1 MKPAISIVIPL
12 YNEAKNIASLHARL
26 IEAVGALQPTCEIV
40 YVDDGS
46 RDETFANL
54 QTLANTDKRVV
65 LIRFRRNF
73 GQTAA
78 IAAGVKEAAGDIIV
92 LMDGDLQNDP
102 DDIALLL
109 DEMHKG
115 YDVVSGWRRDR
126 KDSFLSRRLPSK
138 AANWLIARL
147 MGVPL
152 HDLGCT
158 LKAYRSDV
166 IKNIPL
172 YGEMH
177 RLIPIYAAWVGAR
190 ITEVPV
196 RHHSRLYGRSKYG
209 GWTRTF
215 KVLLGLLT
223 AVFLGEYGTKPMYFF
238 GRLAALLCGFGILC
252 SFVVLYQRF
261 ELGIYAHR
269 NPLLLLATF
278 TFLLGVQLLTFGLLA
293 EMNVRIYHE
302 SQGKPVYFIREIV
315 RAEPE
320 HRE

>member
-1 MKPAISIVIPL
+1 MKPDISIVIPL
-12 YNEAKNIASLHARL
+12 HNEADNVAPLHAKL
-26 IEAVGALQPTCEIV
+26 IEAVDALETPCEIV

-46 RDETFANL
+46 GDETFANL
-54 QTLANTDKRVV
+54 RAVASTDKRVV

-78 IAAGVKEAAGDIIV
+78 IAAGVKQAAGDIII
-92 LMDGDLQNDP
+92 LMDADLQNDP

-109 DEMHKG
+109 DQMRKG

-126 KDSFLSRRLPSK
+126 QDPFLNRRLPSIV
-138 AANWLIARL
+138 ANWLIARL

-177 RLIPIYAAWVGAR
+177 RLIPIYAASMGAN

-209 GWTRTF
+209 GWMRTF
-215 KVLLGLLT
+215 KVLLDLLT
-223 AVFLGEYGTKPMYFF
+223 AVFLGGYGTKPMHFF
-238 GRLAALLCGFGILC
+238 GRLAALLCGFGMLC
-252 SFVVLYQRF
+252 GLVVLYERF
-261 ELGIYAHR
+261 GLGFYAHR
-269 NPLLLLATF
+269 NPLLLLAIF
-278 TFLLGVQLLTFGLLA
+278 TFLLGVQLLTFGLMA

-302 SQGKPVYFIREIV
+302 AQGKPVYFIREIV
-315 RAEPE
+315 RAEPQQQD
-320 HRE
+320 